1 MSGVRLVPGTVA
13 LIDAELQ
20 AAERLAAEIG
30 ASLPPDWPP
39 EHHDRATLEHT
50 RDALSDPGSAGW
62 WLHYFVVDGQLA
74 GVGGFVGPPRDGVVE
89 VGYSVVP
96 SLQRRGIATAA
107 VAALIE
113 RAHERGAHTVTANTL
128 PELEPSIGV
137 LRKLGFE
144 PAPPARDGVIS
155 FRRGLGEVPDA

>member
-1 MSGVRLVPGTVA
+1 MSRVTLVPATVA
-13 LIDAELQ
+13 LVDAELEG
-20 AAERLAAEIG
+20 AERLAGLIG

-50 RDALSDPGSAGW
+50 RDALGEPGAAGW
-62 WLHYFVVDGQLA
+62 WLHYFVFDEQLA

-89 VGYSVVP
+89 IGYSVVP
-96 SLQRRGIATAA
+96 SMQRRGIATAA
-107 VAALIE
+107 VAGLIE
-113 RAHERGAHTVTANTL
+113 RARDRGAHTITANTL

-144 PAPPARDGVIS
+144 AAEPARDGVIS
-155 FRRGLGEVPDA
+155 FRRLSRSGR

>member
-1 MSGVRLVPGTVA
+1 MTRVKLVPATVA
-13 LIDAELQ
+13 HVDAELES
-20 AAERLAAEIG
+20 AERLAAVIG

-39 EHHDRATLEHT
+39 EHHDRAALERT
-50 RDALSDPGSAGW
+50 RDALGDPGSSGW
-62 WLHYFVVDGQLA
+62 WLHYFVSDGQLA

-89 VGYSVVP
+89 LGYSVVP

-107 VAALIE
+107 VAELIE
-113 RAHERGAHTVTANTL
+113 RALGRGAHTVTANTL

-144 PAPPARDGVIS
+144 AAEPARDGVIS
-155 FRRGLGEVPDA
+155 FRRPSRSGR

>member
-1 MSGVRLVPGTVA
+1 VSRVTLIPATVVLV
-13 LIDAELQ
+13 DAELEG
-20 AAERLAAEIG
+20 AERLAAEIG

-50 RDALSDPGSAGW
+50 RDALGDPAAAGW
-62 WLHYFVVDGQLA
+62 WLHYFVSDAQLA

-89 VGYSVVP
+89 LGYSVVP
-96 SLQRRGIATAA
+96 SLRRRGIATAA
-107 VAALIE
+107 VAGLIE
-113 RAHERGAHTVTANTL
+113 RAHDRGAHTVTANTL

-144 PAPPARDGVIS
+144 PAEPARDGVIS
-155 FRRGLGEVPDA
+155 FRRPSRSGR